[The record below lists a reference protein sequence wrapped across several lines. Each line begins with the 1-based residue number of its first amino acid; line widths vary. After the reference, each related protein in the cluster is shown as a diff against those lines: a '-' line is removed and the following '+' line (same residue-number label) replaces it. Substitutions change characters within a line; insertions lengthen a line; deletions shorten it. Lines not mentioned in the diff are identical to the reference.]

1 MVCSVTIML
10 KPDVS
15 MYVAE
20 WHCHGRNTV
29 AWNACWYNQKKKKK
43 VKNSFSIS
51 TQWKYYIH
59 LDVDVERVIH
69 SMSARNFVY
78 IFVVVYTCTY
88 YIIRQSFWWFFFFV
102 ALLSL
107 SLALSLALPLYSSFS
122 RPCLALHF
130 TAYSQAMVLVHTAN
144 SRCCNGHTHIH
155 ATLTTHITL
164 QAFRHWLS
172 RVPPFCPCPYFTEKK
187 IPFSMPYPY
196 NIPQCLFHL
205 LLANSADNNSVCI
218 GCFPSSACGLCVR
231 VFFMG
236 MVRTERYTNVF
247 SLPV

>member
-187 IPFSMPYPY
+187 NAIFYAVSVQYPTMPFSLTSCK
-196 NIPQCLFHL
+196 Q
-205 LLANSADNNSVCI
+205 
-218 GCFPSSACGLCVR
+218 R
-231 VFFMG
+231 
-236 MVRTERYTNVF
+236 R
-247 SLPV
+247 